1 MSATTTRTSGALERS
16 GVSFGGVLSG
26 EWIKLLSLRSTWW
39 VTVSIL
45 PVTLLI
51 AVLLAGSVGADEIA
65 NLRGDRGLLLVAQSA
80 GAGTLFSQLII
91 VVLGTLAITSEYGTG
106 MIRSSF
112 AAVPKRSPLL
122 AGKALAVGL
131 WGFGI
136 GVVSAGLSWAVC
148 LPILLGRGALI
159 TFGAPGILL
168 WSVLGTGAV
177 LGLTAIFALGAGTMV
192 RSSAGGLSASVGV
205 LFVLNV
211 IVQIIAGVTQSEAV
225 AAILPY
231 LLSGASGGVVGL
243 GNGDLVEWQSL
254 LIVLGWASVS
264 FIGGLL
270 VARRRDV

>member
-1 MSATTTRTSGALERS
+1 MSATTSRMSGALERS
-16 GVSFGGVLSG
+16 GVSFAGILSA

-51 AVLLAGSVGADEIA
+51 SVLLAGIIGDDDIA
-65 NLRGDRGLLLVAQSA
+65 KLRGDKGMVLVAQCT
-80 GAGTLFSQLII
+80 GTGILFSQLII
-91 VVLGTLAITSEYGTG
+91 VVLGTLSITSEYGTG

-122 AGKALAVGL
+122 AGKAFVVGL

-136 GVVSAGLSWAVC
+136 GVVSAGLSWAAC
-148 LPILLGRGALI
+148 LPILQARGASI
-159 TFGAPGILL
+159 TFGEPGILL

-231 LLSGASGGVVGL
+231 LLSGASGV
-243 GNGDLVEWQSL
+243 
-254 LIVLGWASVS
+254 
-264 FIGGLL
+264 
-270 VARRRDV
+270 